1 LPSKASSRR
10 APSRSPTISLR
21 AVEPTD
27 EAFLRRLYASTREAE
42 LSLVD
47 WDAELKAAFIDHQ
60 FEAQRQH
67 YLEHYPTATHDLILV
82 DREPAGRL
90 WVDRWPREI
99 RVVDIS
105 LLPVFRGRGVGTSL
119 LRDLQAE
126 GAASDRAVSIHV
138 ERFNPASRLYGR
150 LGFAPVDAGDVY
162 VLLRWTP
169 VK

>member
-47 WDAELKAAFIDHQ
+47 WDAEQKAAFVDHQ
-60 FEAQRQH
+60 FAAQRRD
-67 YLEHYPTATHDLILV
+67 YLEHYPAATHDVIVV
-82 DREPAGRL
+82 DGEAAGRL
-90 WVDRWPREI
+90 WVDRCPREI

-105 LLPVFRGRGVGTSL
+105 LLPAFRGRGVGTSL
-119 LRDLQAE
+119 LRELQAE
-126 GAASDRAVSIHV
+126 AAASNRALSIHV
-138 ERFNPASRLYGR
+138 ERFNPASRLYAR
-150 LGFAPVDAGDVY
+150 LGFAAVDAGDVY
-162 VLLRWTP
+162 VLMRWTP